1 MTLNKKTKLTLSLL
15 GFILLQARFLAYPAA
30 LDSANLTS
38 VKDTLQTSRLS
49 WGARVEADGTAEGSS
64 IVQIQAAPAAPL
76 NSTSTANLHAGDTV
90 YINNNSYTVVDIIDD
105 DEFSVNPV
113 VQAGDADDGDPIYM
127 EVSPQHVITFDTA
140 SAVSNGYFKILI
152 PADSTT
158 PADDTLDDEGF
169 DFTSGSIDVA
179 ATDTGNYD
187 FITGVA
193 TASGG
198 TGCTS
203 PANYHCFEVHYSGT
217 GGIGTS
223 ITMTIGNTN
232 GTNTPIAP
240 GESPTHTEGT
250 ADTYTFYVQNYNS
263 NDSLIDE
270 TKGAIGL
277 IEAVRVSATV
287 EPTISFTIG
296 GVGTGTTTCGATPDI
311 DTSTGTN
318 SPLAV
323 PFGSLSLNTFKDAA
337 HQLTVSTN
345 ASGGYSVTAI
355 EDDELG
361 KDGAASPYIADTPG
375 DNASATH
382 TTEDEW
388 STASTNGFG
397 FSIANNDAAS
407 VPFEYN
413 TATGTCTGTFCAR
426 QFANNADTESPAE
439 IMSSTAVADNQDI
452 YACYRI
458 SVGATQ
464 EAGDYENIVT
474 YTATATF

>member
-1 MTLNKKTKLTLSLL
+1 
-15 GFILLQARFLAYPAA
+15 
-30 LDSANLTS
+30 
-38 VKDTLQTSRLS
+38 
-49 WGARVEADGTAEGSS
+49 
-64 IVQIQAAPAAPL
+64 
-76 NSTSTANLHAGDTV
+76 
-90 YINNNSYTVVDIIDD
+90 
-105 DEFSVNPV
+105 
-113 VQAGDADDGDPIYM
+113 M
-127 EVSPQHVITFDTA
+127 EMAPQHVVTFDTA
-140 SAVSNGYFKILI
+140 SAVADGYFKVLL

-158 PADDTLDDEGF
+158 PADGNIDDEGF
-169 DFTSGSIDVA
+169 DFTSGSIDVS

-187 FITGVA
+187 FVTGVA

-203 PANYHCFEVHYSGT
+203 PANYHCFEVHYSGA

-240 GESPTHTEGT
+240 GEDSSHTEGS
-250 ADTYTFYVQNYNS
+250 ADSYTFYVQNY
-263 NDSLIDE
+263 DSGDNKVDE

-296 GVGTGTTTCGATPDI
+296 GVGTGTTTCGDTPDI

-323 PFGSLSLNTFKDAA
+323 PFGSLSLNTFKDAS

-361 KDGAASPYIADTPG
+361 KDGAATPFIPDTPG
-375 DNASATH
+375 DNTSASD

-397 FSIANNDAAS
+397 FSIANNDASS
-407 VPFEYN
+407 VPFEYD

-426 QFANNADTESPAE
+426 QFANNTAGDSPAE
-439 IMSSTAVADNQDI
+439 IMSATAVADNQDI
-452 YACYRI
+452 YTCYRI

>member
-1 MTLNKKTKLTLSLL
+1 MPLSKRSKLFLSLL
-15 GFILLQARFLAYPAA
+15 GFLLLQTRVLLYPHA

-38 VKDTLQTSRLS
+38 VKDTLQSSRLS

-64 IVQIQAAPAAPL
+64 TVQIQSSPATPL

-90 YINNNSYTVVDIIDD
+90 LINSNSYTVVDIIDD
-105 DEFSVNPV
+105 DEFSVDPV
-113 VQAGDADDGDPIYM
+113 VQTGDADDGDPIYM
-127 EVSPQHVITFDTA
+127 EMTPQHVVTFDTA
-140 SAVSNGYFKILI
+140 SAVANGYFRVLL
-152 PADSTT
+152 PADSTGSN
-158 PADDTLDDEGF
+158 DGNIDDEGF
-169 DFTSGSIDVA
+169 DFGGGSVDVV

-187 FITGVA
+187 FVTGVA
-193 TASGG
+193 TASGD

-203 PANYHCFEVHYSGT
+203 PSNYHCFEVHYSGA

-223 ITMTIGNTN
+223 IEIKIGNTD

-240 GESPTHTEGT
+240 GEDPSHTEAE
-250 ADTYTFYVQNYNS
+250 ADSYTFYVQNYDANG
-263 NDSLIDE
+263 NKIDE
-270 TKGAIGL
+270 TKASIGL
-277 IEAVRVSATV
+277 IEAVRVTATV
-287 EPTISFTIG
+287 DPTISFSIA
-296 GVGTGTTTCGATPDI
+296 GVGTGTTTCGDTPDV

-323 PFGSLSLNTFKDAA
+323 PFGSLTLNSFKDAS

-345 ASGGYSVTAI
+345 ASGGYAVTNL

-361 KDGAASPYIADTPG
+361 KDGATTPYIVDTPG
-375 DNASATH
+375 DNGSATDSV
-382 TTEDEW
+382 EDEW
-388 STASTNGFG
+388 STSSTNGFG
-397 FSIANNDAAS
+397 YSIKNNDADT

-413 TATGTCTGTFCAR
+413 TATGTCDGTFCAR
-426 QFANNADTESPAE
+426 QFANDTAGDSPAQ
-439 IMSSTAVADNQDI
+439 IMSSTAVADSEDI
-452 YACYRI
+452 YVCYRI

>member
-1 MTLNKKTKLTLSLL
+1 MVKSKKTKLILSILS
-15 GFILLQARFLAYPAA
+15 FILLQARFLAYPAS

-38 VKDTLQTSRLS
+38 VKDTLQSSRLS
-49 WGARVEADGTAEGSS
+49 WGARVEADGTSEDSS

-76 NSTSTANLHAGDTV
+76 HSTSTANLHAGDTV
-90 YINNNSYTVVDIIDD
+90 LINSNSYTIVDIIDE
-105 DEFSVNPV
+105 DEFTVNPV

-127 EVSPQHVITFDTA
+127 EMTPQHVVTFDTA
-140 SAVSNGYFKILI
+140 SAIADGYFQVLI

-158 PADDTLDDEGF
+158 PADGNLDDEGF
-169 DFTSGSIDVA
+169 DFTTGSIDVA

-187 FITGVA
+187 FVTGVA

-203 PANYHCFEVHYSGT
+203 PANYHCFEVHYSGS
-217 GGIGTS
+217 GGISTS
-223 ITMTIGNTN
+223 ISLTIGNTD
-232 GTNTPIAP
+232 GSNTPIAP
-240 GESPTHTEGT
+240 GEDGSHTKGT
-250 ADTYTFYVQNYNS
+250 ADSYTFYVRNYDS
-263 NDSLIDE
+263 GDSLIDE

-287 EPTISFTIG
+287 EPTISFSIA
-296 GVGTGTTTCGATPDI
+296 GVGTGTTTCGDTPDV

-323 PFGSLSLNTFKDAA
+323 PFGSLSLNAFKDAS
-337 HQLTVSTN
+337 HQLSVSTN
-345 ASGGYSVTAI
+345 ASSGYSVTAI

-361 KDGAASPYIADTPG
+361 KDGATTPFIPDTTCDSG
-375 DNASATH
+375 SCAFDDGTGSDWDTATN
-382 TTEDEW
+382 
-388 STASTNGFG
+388 NGFG
-397 FSIANNDAAS
+397 YSIDNNDASS

-413 TATGTCTGTFCAR
+413 SVGNFDALP
-426 QFANNADTESPAE
+426 FANNADGESPVE
-439 IMSSTAVADNQDI
+439 LMSSTGVADDQDI
-452 YACYRI
+452 YMCYRI
-458 SVGATQ
+458 SIGATQ